1 MKYSKISSVCIR
13 GDHYTTFTKLILL
26 QSLQFLTRLFLL
38 GKVFQHKLH
47 CFDSILSDRT
57 AIMSFKIFFRKLDKT
72 GDGVV
77 TVDDLKGVYNPIHHK
92 KYKSGEYTEGPE

>member
-1 MKYSKISSVCIR
+1 MQCNMSHTICHIYRGCKNACSMLNRKLQKILKPYLWALKY
-13 GDHYTTFTKLILL
+13 F
-26 QSLQFLTRLFLL
+26 
-38 GKVFQHKLH
+38 
-47 CFDSILSDRT
+47 
-57 AIMSFKIFFRKLDKT
+57 FFRKLDKT